1 MNTRTKE
8 AIRYLGYGRHAVD
21 DRTLA
26 MVQEAFRQLDQVADP
41 KIVYRI
47 FELSV
52 GDENCLEI
60 GKLLIE
66 SRNLYRN
73 LNGCDQVILL
83 GATLGIG
90 VDMLMKR
97 SSITDMAQA
106 VVLQAAAAAM
116 LEEYLD
122 DWQEKEALE
131 LEKEGRYLRPRF
143 SPGYGDFSIQHQET
157 ILRMLDTAKRIGL
170 TMTESCMLTPTKS
183 VTALIGISDTKIPC
197 HRKGCESCDKTD
209 CRFRRA

>member
-1 MNTRTKE
+1 M
-8 AIRYLGYGRHAVD
+8 
-21 DRTLA
+21 
-26 MVQEAFRQLDQVADP
+26 
-41 KIVYRI
+41 
-47 FELSV
+47 
-52 GDENCLEI
+52 
-60 GKLLIE
+60 
-66 SRNLYRN
+66 
-73 LNGCDQVILL
+73 ILL
-83 GATLGIG
+83 GATLGFG

-97 SSITDMAQA
+97 YSLTDMAQA

-122 DWQEKEALE
+122 DWQENKALE
-131 LEKEGRYLRPRF
+131 LEEEGKYLRPRF

-157 ILRMLDTAKRIGL
+157 ILRMLDTSKRIGL

-209 CRFRRA
+209 CRFRRD

>member
-26 MVQEAFRQLDQVADP
+26 MDQVADP

-197 HRKGCESCDKTD
+197 HRK
-209 CRFRRA
+209 

>member
-41 KIVYRI
+41 KIIYRI

-52 GDENCLEI
+52 GDKNCLEI
-60 GKLLIE
+60 GKLFIE
-66 SRNLYRN
+66 SSNLYRN
-73 LNGCDQVILL
+73 LYGCDQVILL

-97 SSITDMAQA
+97 SSVTDMAQT

-131 LEKEGRYLRPRF
+131 LGKAGRYLRPRF

-209 CRFRRA
+209 CRFRRV

>member
-122 DWQEKEALE
+122 D
-131 LEKEGRYLRPRF
+131 
-143 SPGYGDFSIQHQET
+143 
-157 ILRMLDTAKRIGL
+157 
-170 TMTESCMLTPTKS
+170 
-183 VTALIGISDTKIPC
+183 
-197 HRKGCESCDKTD
+197 
-209 CRFRRA
+209 